1 MRAPMIGN
9 NQNVH
14 EKIAEPK
21 EWWPLSLAGVT
32 MMACL
37 ARSRLQASRQATGRP
52 MGNEQAIHTTA
63 SKRTGLQA
71 WMPQYRKL
79 GYSREEAED
88 LVRIAET
95 LWKRYTAAGLTID
108 SSEPEPRALEPF
120 EVLVQAV
127 CHFGLRG
134 LFDDAFPITNRRNR

>member
-37 ARSRLQASRQATGRP
+37 ARSSLQASRQATGRP

-95 LWKRYTAAGLTID
+95 LWKPYTAARPPLH
-108 SSEPEPRALEPF
+108 SPPPPPPAPPPLP
-120 EVLVQAV
+120 
-127 CHFGLRG
+127 
-134 LFDDAFPITNRRNR
+134 